1 MSVYKRG
8 IGDQGISHFPKKF
21 VTLYASAACTA
32 GSWVMLTTDDTNGLG
47 GSCADSNVTGQ
58 NEGLIFGIATQTV
71 AAGEDVVVQVA
82 GKYEDANVATSV
94 TQGDRLLATSTSGR
108 VAEATTIDPTS
119 VAAALDYTICG
130 VALEDEPG
138 GGGTNT
144 ADVMIIN
151 QGYF

>member
-1 MSVYKRG
+1 
-8 IGDQGISHFPKKF
+8 
-21 VTLYASAACTA
+21 
-32 GSWVMLTTDDTNGLG
+32 MLTTDTTNGLG
-47 GSCADSNVTGQ
+47 ASCANADVTGN

-71 AAGEDVVVQVA
+71 AAAEDVVVQIA
-82 GKYEDANVATSV
+82 GKYEDCNVATSV
-94 TQGDRLLATSTSGR
+94 SQGDRLVASSSAGR
-108 VAEATTIDPTS
+108 AVEATTL
-119 VAAALDYTICG
+119 AAASASFAYTVCG